1 MIRGGT
7 SVIGHGVFFA
17 AALLS
22 ACVYSLILYRR
33 PAKQPHAVGAY
44 LSRSCIW
51 FTITMGICI
60 AAHGIYM
67 DMLYN
72 QYAVTDSAIFLGPSF
87 LLTFAVL
94 LFSLCLTAANRIY
107 AIERFPIAIRA
118 ILHLFCVLI
127 LISLCLQVIA
137 HGFAAAADLL
147 IFLVIFS
154 TLYALAAVFVFAAK
168 GSIRREEN
176 DAEEYESMFQKTPK
190 KTSDSNPNK

>member
-1 MIRGGT
+1 MPTKQKRSLAMFLIPSIVGILIFMIPVRFQGT
-7 SVIGHGVFFA
+7 WTILVKILADFISSHLEMILP
-17 AALLS
+17 LL
-22 ACVYSLILYRR
+22 
-33 PAKQPHAVGAY
+33 
-44 LSRSCIW
+44 
-51 FTITMGICI
+51 
-60 AAHGIYM
+60 
-67 DMLYN
+67 
-72 QYAVTDSAIFLGPSF
+72 
-87 LLTFAVL
+87 
-94 LFSLCLTAANRIY
+94 
-107 AIERFPIAIRA
+107 
-118 ILHLFCVLI
+118 CVLI